1 VNRFRDVV
9 AESKVQLEE
18 DTVDG
23 ARAED
28 ADGDPDSP
36 PTVTATQTWTFN
48 QYWNYVDIVLD
59 ELREEA
65 RTTTT
70 STEAAEE
77 FVRV

>member
-1 VNRFRDVV
+1 MNRFCNVI

-18 DTVDG
+18 DMADG

-28 ADGDPDSP
+28 ADGNPNSP
-36 PTVTATQTWTFN
+36 LTVTATQTWMFN
-48 QYWNYVDIVLD
+48 QYWNYVDIVLN

-65 RTTTT
+65 WMTTT

-77 FVRV
+77 FVWV